1 MGKSNTPKVIEARHK
16 TDLRI
21 PKELYASIEEIAKDT
36 LGIPVNAFFTMAA
49 SHYAGMVSGNMPGKK
64 RRELLQILKRE
75 FQKMIDKALEAA

>member
-1 MGKSNTPKVIEARHK
+1 MGASSDGKTIDARHK

-21 PKELYASIEEIAKDT
+21 PKELYATIEEIAKDQ

-49 SHYAGMVSGNMPGKK
+49 SHYAGMVSANVPGKK

-75 FQKMIDKALEAA
+75 FQKMIDKALESA